1 MKVGSEVYASAVGPA
16 AMKPNAV
23 VETTSAD
30 RRALDNSVKF
40 ERSVV
45 CLFLVCSVDDDD
57 DDVVVSLSP
66 AGGELLLS
74 LLFLPLSSYNAE
86 EEEIFFLLSTAEVE
100 NDVEW

>member
-16 AMKPNAV
+16 ARKPNAV

-66 AGGELLLS
+66 AGGELS
-74 LLFLPLSSYNAE
+74 LLFLPLSYNAE

>member
-16 AMKPNAV
+16 ARKPNAV

-45 CLFLVCSVDDDD
+45 VLFLVCSVDDDD
-57 DDVVVSLSP
+57 GVVSLSP

-74 LLFLPLSSYNAE
+74 LSLLFLPLSYNAE